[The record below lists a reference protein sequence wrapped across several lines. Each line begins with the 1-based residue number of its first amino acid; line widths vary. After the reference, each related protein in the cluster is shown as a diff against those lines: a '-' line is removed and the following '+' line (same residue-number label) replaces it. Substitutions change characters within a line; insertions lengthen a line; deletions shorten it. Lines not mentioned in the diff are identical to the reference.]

1 MTSPNA
7 RSRPGASKAPRVDPS
22 SSDRFARA
30 VARLPSRGRSARTSA
45 ASSRP
50 QTKAAGFAS
59 ASSRRAELVPA
70 EREAFERLLAK
81 IEKGNPSTAVA
92 LKRLADQ
99 LRSKVT
105 R

>member
-45 ASSRP
+45 AP

-59 ASSRRAELVPA
+59 ASSRRAELGPA